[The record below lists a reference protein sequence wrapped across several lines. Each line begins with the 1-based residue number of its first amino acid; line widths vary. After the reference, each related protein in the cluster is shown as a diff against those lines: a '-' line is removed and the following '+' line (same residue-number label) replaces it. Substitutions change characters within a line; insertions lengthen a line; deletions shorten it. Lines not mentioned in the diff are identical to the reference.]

1 MDGMRN
7 GKKGPCRQ
15 LYNPHNVSNGPV
27 RESSR
32 VSLVEAQFVYN
43 AGQPPLVPNELAAV
57 AVDIPL
63 MLCVV
68 CVARSSVARVSTK
81 RINAV
86 VWLVYQLLLLL
97 LVNLWVPR
105 YAEKTTRVSACE
117 GSFPFRIA
125 CEGSFPC

>member
-1 MDGMRN
+1 M
-7 GKKGPCRQ
+7 
-15 LYNPHNVSNGPV
+15 

-86 VWLVYQLLLLL
+86 VWLVPAVVVGKFVGAQICRKNNKGFCL
-97 LVNLWVPR
+97 
-105 YAEKTTRVSACE
+105 
-117 GSFPFRIA
+117 
-125 CEGSFPC
+125 